1 MAVYYN
7 EFDPGAADWLEQ
19 LMWDGLIPEGFVDR
33 RSIVDVK
40 SSDLEGYTSCHFFAG
55 IGGWPLALRLAGW
68 PDDLPVWTGSPPCQP
83 FSSAGR
89 QKGQADPRHLA
100 PTWLRLV
107 EESQPPILFGE
118 QVEKAIG
125 TGWLDDLCD
134 ELEFSDYA
142 CGSSVL
148 AAGGVGAPHQRQRLF
163 FAAFRLA
170 DADRFNADWRQV
182 GILSPAARRAAEFYW
197 PDVGSAGQSGGT
209 DAALL
214 FGVANGDSQRHHG
227 WGQSGL
233 RAGQTGEREA
243 SIRAIEVGAV
253 EGLRAADELADGD
266 RQRREG
272 VRLLDEW
279 RRENPEIARHGEA
292 LLMAD
297 VDSIGRE
304 GQRSDRHPEGREG
317 SYIPADRLR
326 NGTRPEGVSDTHY
339 RAWGDCDWLLGVD
352 GNFRPV
358 RPGSQPLAYGL
369 SGIVGPGSAALKKLA
384 GRNRNARLK
393 GFGNAIVPG
402 LAAEFITGFV
412 GAIGDIED
420 AEL

>member
-7 EFDPGAADWLEQ
+7 EFDPGAADWLEE
-19 LMWDGLIPEGFVDR
+19 LIWRGEIPDGHVDR

-40 SSDLEGYTSCHFFAG
+40 SSDLEGFTSCHFFAG
-55 IGGWPLALRLAGW
+55 IAGWPLALRLAGW

-83 FSSAGR
+83 FSAAGR
-89 QKGQADPRHLA
+89 QKGKADPRHLA

-134 ELEFSDYA
+134 ELEFSGYA

-148 AAGGVGAPHQRQRLF
+148 AAGGIGAPHQRLRLF
-163 FAAFRLA
+163 FAAVRMA
-170 DADRFNADWRQV
+170 DTDRFREDWRQV
-182 GILSPAARRAAEFYW
+182 GILSPAARRAAAHYW
-197 PDVGSAGQSGGT
+197 PDVGVSGQPGGT
-209 DAALL
+209 DGDVL

-227 WGQSGL
+227 RGQSGM
-233 RAGQTGEREA
+233 RTGQTGEREA
-243 SIRAIEVGAV
+243 AIRSDEVRPV
-253 EGLRAADELADGD
+253 EGLRPADVMADGAGQRPEGIGLLEERGDTDPEAAGNGEAVCLADQHS
-266 RQRREG
+266 QRC
-272 VRLLDEW
+272 
-279 RRENPEIARHGEA
+279 
-292 LLMAD
+292 
-297 VDSIGRE
+297 E

-326 NGTRPEGVSDTHY
+326 HGTGAEGVPDTHH
-339 RAWGDCDWLLGVD
+339 RAWGDSDWLLGVD

-393 GFGNAIVPG
+393 GYGNAIVPG

-420 AEL
+420 DEL